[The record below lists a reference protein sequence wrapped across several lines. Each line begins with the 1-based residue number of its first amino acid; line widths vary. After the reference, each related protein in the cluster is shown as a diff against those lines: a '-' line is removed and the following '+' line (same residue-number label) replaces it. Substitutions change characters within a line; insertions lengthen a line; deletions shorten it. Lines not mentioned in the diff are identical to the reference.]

1 MMKMPSRVD
10 IKYLHSK
17 ELRELRTMI
26 REELDFRAEC
36 YKESS
41 CKGASSEVAAR
52 YVDELSCLR

>member
-1 MMKMPSRVD
+1 MIDQIELKNM
-10 IKYLHSK
+10 HSK
-17 ELRELRTMI
+17 ELRTLRRMI

>member
-1 MMKMPSRVD
+1 MPSRVD

-36 YKESS
+36 YKESF